1 MEFIKKLKFDSQ
13 GLIPVIIQEMK
24 SKDVLMMAYMNKE
37 SLRRTLSSRKT
48 VFYSRK
54 RKRLWLK
61 GETSKH
67 FQEVKGIYLDC
78 DQDTLLI
85 KVRQIGG
92 ACHQGY
98 KSCFYRRLKK
108 DGNLQIVR
116 KKVFNPGKVYKDI
129 ETEDRG

>member
-1 MEFIKKLKFDSQ
+1 MEFIKKLKFNSQ
-13 GLIPVIIQEMK
+13 GLIPVIIQEIK
-24 SKDVLMMAYMNKE
+24 SKDVLMVAYMNKE
-37 SLRRTLSSRKT
+37 SLKRTLSSGKT

-54 RKRLWLK
+54 RKKLWLK
-61 GETSKH
+61 GETSGH
-67 FQEVKGIYLDC
+67 LQEVKDIYLDC

-85 KVRQIGG
+85 KVKQIGG

-116 KKVFNPGKVYKDI
+116 KKLF
-129 ETEDRG
+129 ERGRDVPKR

>member
-1 MEFIKKLKFDSQ
+1 MEFIKKLKFNSQ
-13 GLIPVIIQEMK
+13 GLIPVIIQEIK
-24 SKDVLMMAYMNKE
+24 SKDVLMVAYMNKE
-37 SLRRTLSSRKT
+37 SLKRTLSSGKT

-54 RKRLWLK
+54 RKKLWLK
-61 GETSKH
+61 GETSGH
-67 FQEVKGIYLDC
+67 LQEVKDIYLDC

-85 KVRQIGG
+85 KVKQIGG

-116 KKVFNPGKVYKDI
+116 KKVMGQV
-129 ETEDRG
+129 RG

>member
-1 MEFIKKLKFDSQ
+1 
-13 GLIPVIIQEMK
+13 
-24 SKDVLMMAYMNKE
+24 MMAYMNKE
-37 SLRRTLSSRKT
+37 SLRRTLSSGKT

>member
-1 MEFIKKLKFDSQ
+1 MEFIKKLKFNSQ
-13 GLIPVIIQEMK
+13 GLIPVIIQEIK
-24 SKDVLMMAYMNKE
+24 SKDVLMVAYMNKE
-37 SLRRTLSSRKT
+37 SLKRTLSSGKT

-54 RKRLWLK
+54 RKKLWLK
-61 GETSKH
+61 GETSGH
-67 FQEVKGIYLDC
+67 LQEVKDIYLDC

-85 KVRQIGG
+85 KVKQIGG

-116 KKVFNPGKVYKDI
+116 KKLFEGGRDVPK
-129 ETEDRG
+129 R

>member
-1 MEFIKKLKFDSQ
+1 MEFIKKLKFNSQ
-13 GLIPVIIQEMK
+13 GLIPVIIQEIK

-37 SLRRTLSSRKT
+37 SLKRTLSSGKT

-54 RKRLWLK
+54 RKKLWLK
-61 GETSKH
+61 GETSGH
-67 FQEVKGIYLDC
+67 LQEVKGIYLDC

-85 KVRQIGG
+85 KVKQIGG

-116 KKVFNPGKVYKDI
+116 KKLFKGGRDAP
-129 ETEDRG
+129 ER